1 MTLVDWDELHKWKT
15 ISDDLGLDMPEAP
28 ETYSTSPHLYSDLE
42 IPADARGRLPHS
54 QRTRAGLDAE
64 YVDTEGDHGGRRRR
78 DRDRVRGRRDDARR
92 STRRGRHVSAS
103 PGPAAAAACCSGR
116 TGRRSRPR

>member
-28 ETYSTSPHLYSDLE
+28 ETYSTSQHLFSDLE
-42 IPADARGRLPHS
+42 IPADAKGACRSR
-54 QRTRAGLDAE
+54 RTRAGLDAE

-78 DRDRVRGRRDDARR
+78 DRDGPRG
-92 STRRGRHVSAS
+92 
-103 PGPAAAAACCSGR
+103 
-116 TGRRSRPR
+116 PRAP